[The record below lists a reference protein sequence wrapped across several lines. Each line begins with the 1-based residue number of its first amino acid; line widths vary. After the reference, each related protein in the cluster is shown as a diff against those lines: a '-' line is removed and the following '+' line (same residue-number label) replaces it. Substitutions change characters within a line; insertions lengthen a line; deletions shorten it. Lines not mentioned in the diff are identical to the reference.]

1 MLHGFPS
8 DDVSNLNPHIFS
20 GVKVDPSAHE
30 NTLLFPLWQRN
41 HVLVEQSS
49 VVFAF
54 LPAVESK
61 FQLCAATIL
70 SRKMFNHFLQAFV
83 ITHVFRSA
91 RKRFIPCSDI

>member
-1 MLHGFPS
+1 MLHSFPS
-8 DDVSNLNPHIFS
+8 NDVSGLNPHILS

-54 LPAVESK
+54 LPTVESK
-61 FQLCAATIL
+61 FQLCATTIL
-70 SRKMFNHFLQAFV
+70 NLSKMFNHFLQTFV

-91 RKRFIPCSDI
+91 RKRFIP